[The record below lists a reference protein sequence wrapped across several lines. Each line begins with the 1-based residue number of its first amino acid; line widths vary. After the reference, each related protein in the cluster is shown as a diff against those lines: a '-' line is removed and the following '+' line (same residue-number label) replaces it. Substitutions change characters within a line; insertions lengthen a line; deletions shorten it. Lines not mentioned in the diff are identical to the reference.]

1 MILKIDTT
9 DKDFIVTR
17 RPTEKRDHAGQP
29 RKSKDGETQW
39 VTQVVVTDESGGE
52 IISVNTNGRPGDLDV
67 GDPVE
72 VSGLVAIPW
81 NANSRN
87 GVAYR
92 ATSIKLAD

>member
-1 MILKIDTT
+1 MILRIDTA

-17 RPTEKRDHAGQP
+17 RPTEKRDHAGQL
-29 RKSKDGETQW
+29 RKTKDGETQW

-81 NANSRN
+81 YANSRS
-87 GVAYR
+87 GVAYQ

>member
-1 MILKIDTT
+1 MILTIDTA
-9 DKDFIVTR
+9 DKDFIVTK
-17 RPTEKRDHAGQP
+17 RPTEKLDHLGQP
-29 RKSKDGETQW
+29 RKNKNGEIQW
-39 VTQVVVTDESGGE
+39 LTQVVVTDESGGE
-52 IISVNTNGRPGDLDV
+52 VISVSTDGRPGDLDV